1 MTDTGNEEKVIYSS
15 SLLFGKS
22 PIESMEILKLRQNQ
36 LKFINRELA
45 DWFTAYGRLRLQY
58 VDELKKLRIRG
69 EKAFVDTTNPTLQN
83 TKIDSLGLCTP
94 MWSSVMKIINHEITL
109 FDSSTRKMGRD
120 MIAPLKTYSRNN
132 DSNLIEMDDLI
143 SLAHNIDSREKNG
156 KDSSLLRNEWSERAP
171 YFFEIFENYDY
182 ERLLLLK
189 DIFLKYETDLNDV
202 VEVFKKENETALEH
216 CLAFNP
222 TDEIQRFSDDAMKTE
237 FPIEN
242 IKESINESD
251 KSNQFTSSSAN
262 TDSNHNSRHRHSEIN
277 DNSNG
282 QVDKK
287 SHRKSKLFSSNPL
300 SLGHHHNNSK
310 TVNSSRTNSV
320 ATNNTVV
327 HTAPPVIGGG
337 SHASEVASI
346 SSSGTS
352 NTKKEKKEKTSM
364 RSKFGSMLRKKKK
377 SKDTPKFSSNL
388 SATPIPESE
397 TSSLAASVSNVN
409 ISNNNNNN
417 AISNATNASSTRRS
431 STIQPYQQQTERS
444 APNDYLP
451 QTPNTPLTA
460 PNSVQGNNYQNQK
473 QPALPHASSSSYTD
487 APVNDIKP
495 LPKDSAYD
503 QLTTPTSTSAQPL
516 PLPRTESFPTMQP
529 TRRSNSV
536 NSGITQSSI
545 QPSMTESPIKTQ
557 QQSYASNIGINNA
570 PVYQEEE
577 SPIQDTTPIPPIQ
590 NSLDYNNN
598 LSGTAPPPPPPSAR
612 KHLSAPLDM
621 ISPINNYQEKSIVS
635 DTTPSIS
642 SANING
648 GTSSLAPSSSMSEI
662 NGLRTSH
669 HQPPPPPPQQRRALS
684 MADSITEGQVSSQ
697 SITPVATGSSSIRQQ
712 NTGVIARNTTGSG
725 GLINGQIQHP
735 SLTKPGLNASIVELY
750 NATFKDGEL
759 SRSNAVGEVAFSY
772 ILGDETQQIPQK
784 IDLEVK
790 SSDELPTFMPNPQF
804 LQQISN
810 STYSIFDP
818 SQIYLK
824 TVGAMKYMLN
834 DPTPPIVITPIWK
847 HESTKSTVMIS
858 IKPSDEIIEKLSAD
872 PSLSLKLSSVLI
884 SVSLDNAQTISAAT
898 KPAGSF
904 NKERNRVTWNFST
917 TGLTF
922 NSEHLEDKF
931 ISRFMLTGNENN
943 AKEGDGGVQIRFNIL
958 NENGTDLCQSDISK
972 FGFYINEE
980 KVVDPFSSQ
989 DNFNS
994 NKTEDDSNWT
1004 EVPILKTLIAGGYSG
1019 HA

>member
-1 MTDTGNEEKVIYSS
+1 MTDAGNEEKVIYSS

-156 KDSSLLRNEWSERAP
+156 KDTSILRNEWSERAP

-202 VEVFKKENETALEH
+202 VGVFKKENETALEH

-222 TDEIQRFSDDAMKTE
+222 TDEIKRFSDDAMKTE

-251 KSNQFTSSSAN
+251 KSNQFTSSSAI
-262 TDSNHNSRHRHSEIN
+262 TDSHNSRHRQSEIN

-282 QVDKK
+282 QADKK
-287 SHRKSKLFSSNPL
+287 SHRRSKLFSSNPL

-310 TVNSSRTNSV
+310 KVNSSRTNSV

-327 HTAPPVIGGG
+327 HTAPPVIGGAN
-337 SHASEVASI
+337 HANEVASI

-377 SKDTPKFSSNL
+377 NKDTPKYSSNL

-397 TSSLAASVSNVN
+397 TSSIDASVSNVN
-409 ISNNNNNN
+409 TSNNNNAN
-417 AISNATNASSTRRS
+417 SNTAHPNSTRRS
-431 STIQPYQQQTERS
+431 STIQPSQQQTERN
-444 APNDYLP
+444 AHNDYLP
-451 QTPNTPLTA
+451 QPPNALLTA
-460 PNSVQGNNYQNQK
+460 PNSVQGSNYQQQK
-473 QPALPHASSSSYTD
+473 QPPLPSSYAD
-487 APVNDIKP
+487 APVDDIKP
-495 LPKDSAYD
+495 LPKDNAYG
-503 QLTTPTSTSAQPL
+503 QLTTPTSTSGQPLSGQQL

-529 TRRSNSV
+529 TRRSNSI
-536 NSGITQSSI
+536 NSGVTQSSI
-545 QPSMTESPIKTQ
+545 QPSMTESPIKNQ
-557 QQSYASNIGINNA
+557 SQSYASTTGNNNA
-570 PVYQEEE
+570 PIYQEEE
-577 SPIQDTTPIPPIQ
+577 SPIQVTTPIPPIQ
-590 NSLDYNNN
+590 NFQDYHNNV
-598 LSGTAPPPPPPSAR
+598 SGTAPPPPSAR

-621 ISPINNYQEKSIVS
+621 ISPVNNYQEKSIVP
-635 DTTPSIS
+635 DTTQPIS

-648 GTSSLAPSSSMSEI
+648 GYSSLAPPSSSTSDI
-662 NGLRTSH
+662 NGLRTH
-669 HQPPPPPPQQRRALS
+669 HQPPPPPPQQRRVLS

-697 SITPVATGSSSIRQQ
+697 PITPVATGSSSPIRQQ

-735 SLTKPGLNASIVELY
+735 SLSKPGLNASIVELY

-790 SSDELPTFMPNPQF
+790 SDDELPTFMPNPQF

-810 STYSIFDP
+810 SSYSIFDP

-980 KVVDPFSSQ
+980 KIVDPFDSQ